1 MVVSR
6 FGLGMEPAAE
16 KSSLSHT
23 SSARPW
29 CMAAGGRSD
38 FPVPHTVFVHLPKC
52 LDISQHPKLHVVTR
66 RLQHLPEAFL
76 PLRIPPSA
84 LVPLLP
90 PGPSPGPG
98 AWWHRG
104 RGGGRE
110 EEDFVLSSFSGKKL
124 LQFLLKIPACL
135 QSLQLNPK
143 ARAKIPSL

>member
-90 PGPSPGPG
+90 PGPSPDPG

-110 EEDFVLSSFSGKKL
+110 EEDFCAELLLGAEVVAVSS
-124 LQFLLKIPACL
+124 QD
-135 QSLQLNPK
+135 
-143 ARAKIPSL
+143 PSLFTVSPIKP